1 VKQSAKIQKQ
11 SKQNKIKQISMESL
25 QDALVQCRV
34 NMLLFLSQPAT
45 IEGTM
50 VSAAQ
55 GQLNDGAPT
64 REPELEQMPEVV
76 RKVKERLEK
85 ETGKTYRYQPG
96 KKDMPSVG
104 ELLKHGA
111 PGATPPSFQQS
122 LKNAIM
128 LAALFSLSLFIF
140 HHTVLTRPSTRIP
153 YKLPRRAPQRMDK
166 NAGNVKERR
175 MHVEPLVKE
184 SETMPM
190 EL

>member
-1 VKQSAKIQKQ
+1 
-11 SKQNKIKQISMESL
+11 
-25 QDALVQCRV
+25 
-34 NMLLFLSQPAT
+34 
-45 IEGTM
+45 M

-55 GQLNDGAPT
+55 GQLNDGVPAG
-64 REPELEQMPEVV
+64 ELEHEQIPEIVL
-76 RKVKERLEK
+76 KVKERLER

-128 LAALFSLSLFIF
+128 LAAVFSLSLFIF
-140 HHTVLTRPSTRIP
+140 HHAVLTRPSTRIP
-153 YKLPRRAPQRMDK
+153 YKLPRRAPRIDN
-166 NAGNVKERR
+166 NAGKVDEKR
-175 MHVEPLVKE
+175 MHVESLVKE
-184 SETMPM
+184 SKTMPM